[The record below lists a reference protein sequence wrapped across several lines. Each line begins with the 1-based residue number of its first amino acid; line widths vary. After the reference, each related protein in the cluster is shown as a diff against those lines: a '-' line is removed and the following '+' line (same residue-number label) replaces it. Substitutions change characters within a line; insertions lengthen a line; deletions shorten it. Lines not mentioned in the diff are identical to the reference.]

1 MHSHTTF
8 ALILILINQT
18 RETSGEKMEKVIEKD
33 IEIADQEQIVF
44 DAKGVVKDLKDFHK
58 AWNKISNVSRHPI
71 YSDGTSNLFRIA
83 DINEAK
89 EFLDNA
95 LDLNSAIQF
104 HIQQYKDELQQLS
117 DIFDARYKAHAKSLK

>member
-1 MHSHTTF
+1 
-8 ALILILINQT
+8 
-18 RETSGEKMEKVIEKD
+18 MEKVIEKD

-58 AWNKISNVSRHPI
+58 A
-71 YSDGTSNLFRIA
+71 
-83 DINEAK
+83 DIGEAK

-117 DIFDARYKAHAKSLK
+117 DIFDSRYQEHKKTLT